1 MSVDWIRRQTLFRT
15 GYDKW
20 VKIGQ
25 QVWKSWKL
33 SLSENG
39 WRIKSGT
46 FLRDWIYSERIGLLY
61 EYATLAESSSNLN
74 PPTPSNFSRLMYP
87 FHRIDTPFSI
97 NGESKKTWKMTKVN
111 VLKNKDHKHCITRK
125 TFVPSNKN
133 GSPITCERIGIF
145 INRLLNIWYQTIYK
159 PPHPIYFCQNL
170 HSSAFTP
177 PWQYLC

>member
-1 MSVDWIRRQTLFRT
+1 MARSSIWNGGHRCNNCNILLYLDDVIVITKKWQVSVDWIRRQTLFRT

-111 VLKNKDHKHCITRK
+111 VLKNKDHN
-125 TFVPSNKN
+125 S
-133 GSPITCERIGIF
+133 
-145 INRLLNIWYQTIYK
+145 
-159 PPHPIYFCQNL
+159 
-170 HSSAFTP
+170 
-177 PWQYLC
+177 